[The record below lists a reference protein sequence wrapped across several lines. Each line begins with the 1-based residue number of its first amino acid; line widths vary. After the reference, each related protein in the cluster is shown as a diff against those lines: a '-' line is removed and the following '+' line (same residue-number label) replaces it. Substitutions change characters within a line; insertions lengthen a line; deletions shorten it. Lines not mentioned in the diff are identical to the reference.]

1 MKNLNSFQ
9 HFLPEVHDFDVMNFV
24 ATEECREVGITT
36 FHDNIKQVTPG
47 VEFTERSI
55 SYTFISTIQFHF
67 TFADVIS
74 EFYKE
79 NLHLHFL
86 CTTYHSKPNI
96 ALSVVTSSLNRNKI
110 PLLTS
115 L

>member
-47 VEFTERSI
+47 VEFTERYSI
-55 SYTFISTIQFHF
+55 YIYIKYLNQFYF

-74 EFYKE
+74 EFYKG
-79 NLHLHFL
+79 NLYLHFL
-86 CTTYHSKPNI
+86 LHNSPFKANYWFISCYKGF
-96 ALSVVTSSLNRNKI
+96 I
-110 PLLTS
+110 PQ
-115 L
+115 